1 MQLHAEGYEQDN
13 PFENRRKEEDEGRER
28 ERGGEDLQICSNQQS
43 KQNIY
48 IEKTLIINVKAKA
61 VHRITTS

>member
-28 ERGGEDLQICSNQQS
+28 ERGGEKIYRYAQINNQ
-43 KQNIY
+43 N
-48 IEKTLIINVKAKA
+48 KTAI
-61 VHRITTS
+61 